1 MVAKKCKLLLLTIG
15 HIQVFDSVYENI
27 NADTIKQICSIVQ
40 SKTRSV
46 TIEIMN
52 VIKQRGSTDCGL
64 FALAFATS
72 LCFGE
77 SPSERKYHQKDLRT
91 HLWNIFEHNPSTL
104 QQFPSSDWQK
114 IPTNLIKKTMDVL
127 VFCYCRFPE
136 EGNMIECCR
145 CSEWYHETCEVIDQ
159 EVWEKEDIDWVC
171 KKCCSRQCIKKR
183 K

>member
-91 HLWNIFEHNPSTL
+91 HLWNIFEHSPSTL
-104 QQFPSSDWQK
+104 QPLTGK
-114 IPTNLIKKTMDVL
+114 KYLLIL
-127 VFCYCRFPE
+127 
-136 EGNMIECCR
+136 
-145 CSEWYHETCEVIDQ
+145 
-159 EVWEKEDIDWVC
+159 
-171 KKCCSRQCIKKR
+171 
-183 K
+183 